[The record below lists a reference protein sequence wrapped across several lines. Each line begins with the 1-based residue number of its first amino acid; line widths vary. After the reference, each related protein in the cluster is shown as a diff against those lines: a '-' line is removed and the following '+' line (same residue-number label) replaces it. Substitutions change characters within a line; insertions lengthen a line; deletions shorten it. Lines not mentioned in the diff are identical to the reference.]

1 MPAPAVIPAL
11 IAYVKVVAVKTL
23 VVGFRS
29 SEARLG
35 ALGLCSREGVRL
47 GFGSG
52 GRRSIVPSGVLRFA
66 AAYRAFGVAR
76 LPSRGVGSRW
86 SGPGYHLP

>member
-29 SEARLG
+29 SEARLV
-35 ALGLCSREGVRL
+35 ASGLCPRKGVRL
-47 GFGSG
+47 GRGSG
-52 GRRSIVPSGVLRFA
+52 GRRSIVPSGVPWFTPWITGL
-66 AAYRAFGVAR
+66 
-76 LPSRGVGSRW
+76 
-86 SGPGYHLP
+86 SGRPGLGWDPVSLALGTIYHD

>member
-29 SEARLG
+29 SEAWLG
-35 ALGLCSREGVRL
+35 TWGLCSRKRVRP
-47 GFGSG
+47 GSGLG
-52 GRRSIVPSGVLRFA
+52 GRRSIVPSGVPGFGRGLQGLR
-66 AAYRAFGVAR
+66 GMD
-76 LPSRGVGSRW
+76 
-86 SGPGYHLP
+86 